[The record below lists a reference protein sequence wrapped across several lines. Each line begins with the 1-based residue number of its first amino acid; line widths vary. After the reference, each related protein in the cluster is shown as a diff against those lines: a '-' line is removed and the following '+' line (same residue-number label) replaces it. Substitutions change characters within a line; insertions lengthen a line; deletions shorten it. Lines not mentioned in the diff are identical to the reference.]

1 MDESTG
7 SIVNLKVSDNRKEKC
22 TTMMILGLEA
32 FKVFMACMLSLFV
45 SQKCD
50 DHVCNVSDIFQDD
63 TTGNHAVIGL
73 NFFTLFAFM
82 IGYYIEYMREQYIIH
97 HFNNN
102 PKLSDHNII
111 KIIDKDRD
119 YEGTFYAG
127 YPLQVGSKAVLEI
140 DNKEKIVFFAHPSPK
155 AKAEKDHAW
164 AQKYDQKKLVDYL
177 KKGSKAVMSAISHR
191 NTVTKDTFMLTGFSD
206 ALSELEK
213 RCK

>member
-1 MDESTG
+1 MKPNINNVSAVKFNTLFFFGFFYVLLILLFATKSSFGQDNLRKAETIFRDWSVFVSKNDPEMCFIASQ
-7 SIVNLKVSDNRKEKC
+7 SIK
-22 TTMMILGLEA
+22 GEA
-32 FKVFMACMLSLFV
+32 F
-45 SQKCD
+45 
-50 DHVCNVSDIFQDD
+50 
-63 TTGNHAVIGL
+63 
-73 NFFTLFAFM
+73 
-82 IGYYIEYMREQYIIH
+82 R
-97 HFNNN
+97 NNQ
-102 PKLSDHNII
+102 KLSSVNREKGTLYII
-111 KIIDKDRD
+111 KILNKDSE

-140 DNKEKIVFFAHPSPK
+140 DNKGKIVFFAHPSPK

-213 RCK
+213 RCKSN

>member
-1 MDESTG
+1 MNSNENHVSASFINRLFCLLVLCILLGFLFSTKSSFG
-7 SIVNLKVSDNRKEKC
+7 QDNLRKAEKSFRDWSIFVSKDDPKMCFIASQSVK
-22 TTMMILGLEA
+22 GEA
-32 FKVFMACMLSLFV
+32 F
-45 SQKCD
+45 
-50 DHVCNVSDIFQDD
+50 
-63 TTGNHAVIGL
+63 
-73 NFFTLFAFM
+73 
-82 IGYYIEYMREQYIIH
+82 R
-97 HFNNN
+97 NNQ
-102 PKLSDHNII
+102 KLSSVNREKGTLYVI

>member
-1 MDESTG
+1 MLFFIVFCILLN
-7 SIVNLKVSDNRKEKC
+7 SILATKSSFGQDNLRKAEKSFRDWSVFVSKDDPEMCFIASQSIK
-22 TTMMILGLEA
+22 GEA
-32 FKVFMACMLSLFV
+32 FRNN
-45 SQKCD
+45 QKLPS
-50 DHVCNVSDIFQDD
+50 VNREK
-63 TTGNHAVIGL
+63 G
-73 NFFTLFAFM
+73 TL
-82 IGYYIEYMREQYIIH
+82 Y
-97 HFNNN
+97 
-102 PKLSDHNII
+102 II
-111 KIIDKDRD
+111 KILNKDSD

-213 RCK
+213 RCKSN